1 MWMRTILDN
10 SDKRKKRKRKV
21 KIKMRELK
29 NGGKEKNQG
38 KIGLG
43 LGNLG
48 IYNFL
53 LSSNFP
59 LSHFL
64 FRYSLIDIYIYI
76 YSLSQIRL
84 SALLFLKKRL
94 SAKGCVLVQLINI
107 NLINQ

>member
-59 LSHFL
+59 LCHFL
-64 FRYSLIDIYIYI
+64 FRYSLIDIYIYIYI

-94 SAKGCVLVQLINI
+94 SAYGVCASTINK
-107 NLINQ
+107 Q

>member
-29 NGGKEKNQG
+29 NGGKEKKIQG
-38 KIGLG
+38 KTGLG

-59 LSHFL
+59 SCHFL
-64 FRYSLIDIYIYI
+64 FWYSLIEIYIYI
-76 YSLSQIRL
+76 YI
-84 SALLFLKKRL
+84 
-94 SAKGCVLVQLINI
+94 
-107 NLINQ
+107 

>member
-59 LSHFL
+59 LCHFL

-76 YSLSQIRL
+76 YI
-84 SALLFLKKRL
+84 A
-94 SAKGCVLVQLINI
+94 
-107 NLINQ
+107 